1 MSPGRS
7 GGLEPPEDIEAA
19 LLARMV
25 NGDEAALRALYDR
38 LSALAYGVA
47 LRIAS
52 NRDAAED
59 AVQEAF
65 LRVWRRADRF
75 DASRGRAR
83 PWFLR
88 LVRNV
93 AIDQRRS
100 RIVRDRAETEKT
112 LDVSE
117 RVPTEQPD
125 DVASRSERATR
136 LRAAL
141 EQLLPAEQRRAIEIA
156 YFEGLS
162 HSEIAEREGMP
173 LGTVKTRIRDG
184 VLRLRAFLREGH
196 GY

>member
-1 MSPGRS
+1 
-7 GGLEPPEDIEAA
+7 
-19 LLARMV
+19 MV
-25 NGDEAALRALYDR
+25 QGDEAALTLLYDR
-38 LSALAYGVA
+38 LSALAYGMA
-47 LRIAS
+47 LRIAR
-52 NRDAAED
+52 NPDAAQD

-100 RIVRDRAETEKT
+100 RGVRDRAESEKV
-112 LDVSE
+112 LDVSSN
-117 RVPTEQPD
+117 VPAEQPD
-125 DVASRSERATR
+125 ELVSRAERATR

-141 EQLLPAEQRRAIEIA
+141 EQLLPIDQRRAIEIA

-184 VLRLRAFLREGH
+184 VQRLRAFLGREGH
-196 GY
+196 GS